1 MILYIIFNRDHS
13 LSFLI
18 LVPFPLDSV
27 VLMDYGTAGFA
38 VHHQFPELA
47 QTHVHAAVT
56 IPKNVEGALQT
67 GL

>member
-1 MILYIIFNRDHS
+1 
-13 LSFLI
+13 
-18 LVPFPLDSV
+18 
-27 VLMDYGTAGFA
+27 MDYGTAGFA

-67 GL
+67 GLWVEAWRSFWDTC